1 MLDLAFA
8 GDAAVDVAQLHGIHA
23 FVVEA
28 LAQLPAQPAF
38 EHMLAQFKLVQQRF
52 RRGFARE
59 RIIVAAH
66 AVVGEAHAQVSAVHP
81 LGNIVVVLVVDQQRQ
96 RETAQHA
103 LDGTLPAL
111 LFRADWISSPTNG
124 NAASAMPVS
133 SARRARS
140 FCIGAGM
147 LDGVRCIASSSAR
160 TSPKRRSSS
169 RLPPRRSLIASS
181 SAEEARWRS
190 CSSFCARSTSSAKPC
205 ASSGSSAPAAVPP
218 GVPARAWPAPVA
230 LSFGTTLLAFQFLDA
245 LTALLAALQ
254 LQFGQALGVIVQCST
269 ALGFFAKQAAVTHVH
284 LAQARFDQRRRR
296 LSRKLSTPSFKASS
310 SPRRRCISFR
320 SL

>member
-8 GDAAVDVAQLHGIHA
+8 GDAAVDVAQLPGIHA

-111 LFRADWISSPTNG
+111 LFRADLDQFTYERQRCLG
-124 NAASAMPVS
+124 DAGLFGQ
-133 SARRARS
+133 RARS

-205 ASSGSSAPAAVPP
+205 ASSGSSAPAAVPH